1 MGDPLNEARDL
12 IGWQPPL
19 GVVSV
24 YLGFDAA
31 DRGGAWRTDLRNGL
45 DRLLERAGEAEHRH
59 RLALRATA
67 RRLLARFEDG
77 DLRPPPHG
85 EAGFVEVAESGGEER
100 WWPTSLAPD
109 GGDCVRLGERA
120 AVAPLVELRCR
131 EAECGVVLV
140 SAERV
145 RLLRLGAGEL
155 SELEEW
161 ELSITSLDWRERKAQ
176 SAANP
181 ARGQGVS
188 SSGHDQF
195 EERLEHNRRR
205 FLAECA
211 GAVGARLAAEGL
223 EHALAFGPAHEVE
236 ELRAAFK
243 APGIALA
250 LGGRADL
257 ISTPTGQLSDHVLAA
272 VEEGARERERELV
285 ERALDAARGG
295 GRGAAGREEV
305 AAALA
310 ERRVER
316 LLLDAAIGER
326 AEAFVRA
333 ALDGD
338 ARVTLVRG
346 EVAEPLVP
354 AGGAAAIL
362 RY

>member
-12 IGWQPPL
+12 VGWRPPL

-45 DRLLERAGEAEHRH
+45 DRLLERAGEAEHDQRV
-59 RLALRATA
+59 ALRATA
-67 RRLLARFEDG
+67 QRLLARFDDG
-77 DLRPPPHG
+77 ELRPPPHG
-85 EAGFVEVAESGGEER
+85 EAGFVEVAESGGKER
-100 WWPTSLAPD
+100 WWPTALAPGD
-109 GGDCVRLGERA
+109 GECVRLGKHA

-155 SELEEW
+155 RELDEW

-176 SAANP
+176 SNPNP

-205 FLAECA
+205 FLGECA
-211 GAVGARLAAEGL
+211 GVIGARLAAEGL
-223 EHALAFGPAHEVE
+223 DHALAFGPAHEVD
-236 ELRAAFK
+236 ELCSAFN
-243 APGIALA
+243 APGITLGI
-250 LGGRADL
+250 GGRADL
-257 ISTPTGQLSDHVLAA
+257 ISTPTGQLSGHVLEA
-272 VEEGARERERELV
+272 VEAAARERERALI

-295 GRGAAGREEV
+295 GRGAAGRPQV

-310 ERRVER
+310 ERRVET
-316 LLLDAAIGER
+316 LLLDAAIGAPVEGY
-326 AEAFVRA
+326 VRD

-338 ARVTLVRG
+338 AKVTLLRG
-346 EVAEPLVP
+346 DAAQPLLS